1 MILLDTNAVIWLNAG
16 HKRARALLREPS
28 LYVSPA
34 TLLELQFLQEVGRIR
49 LAGGSPAP
57 LVHDDRWSVDDPP
70 ASAWFLEASDLAWTR
85 DPFDRLIV
93 AHARLRGWRVATGDS
108 ALLTHLGPR
117 EQMAL

>member
-1 MILLDTNAVIWLNAG
+1 MILLDTNAVIWLTAG
-16 HKRARALLREPS
+16 HRRARALLREPS

-34 TLLELQFLQEVGRIR
+34 TLLELQFLQELGRIR
-49 LAGGSPAP
+49 LTGGSPVA

-70 ASAWFLEASDLAWTR
+70 ASAWFLEAGDLTWTR

-93 AHARLRGWRVATGDS
+93 AHARLRGWRVATGDT

-117 EQMAL
+117 EQLPL